1 MNKYVL
7 ALDQGTTSSK
17 ALLVAHDGSIKGVAQ
32 REFRQI
38 FPSPGWVEHDPKE
51 IWSTQASV
59 AAEVMAHAGITPQEV
74 VAIGI
79 TNQRET
85 TVLWNKKT
93 GVPIFNAIVWQDRR
107 TTDYC
112 QKLKAEG
119 LAPLFQQKTGLLL
132 DPYFSGTKI
141 RWILDHVPGAME
153 LAKRGELAFGTI
165 DTYLT
170 WKLTDG
176 RAHVTDVSNASRTLL
191 FNIHTCQWDDELL
204 SIMNIPREILPK
216 VCSSSEVYA
225 ETTNSLFSTPIPIS
239 GIAGDQQAALFGQA
253 CFHSGMV
260 KTTYGTGCF
269 MLMNTGTKPVLSK
282 NKLLTTIGYKIN
294 NETTYALE
302 GSVFIGGAVVQ
313 WLRDNL
319 GIIAKSSDVERLA
332 SSVSDNNGVYFVP
345 AFTGLGAPY
354 WDPYARGVILGITRG
369 TSAAHIARAA
379 VEAIAYQVT
388 DVLQAMQSD
397 SGIRIEQIRVDG
409 GATIDNLLM
418 QFQADMLN
426 VPVIRPQQNELTAL
440 GAAFLAGL
448 AVKFW
453 KSQEE
458 IAAYWKMDRQ
468 FDPQMPQEKANK
480 LRSKWRRAIECAQMW
495 EEKNV

>member
-1 MNKYVL
+1 MDKYVL

-85 TVLWNKKT
+85 TVLWNRKT

-112 QKLKAEG
+112 QKLKADG

-153 LAKRGELAFGTI
+153 MAQRGEIAFGTI
-165 DTYLT
+165 DSYLT

-191 FNIHTCQWDDELL
+191 FNIHTCEWDDELL
-204 SIMNIPREILPK
+204 KIMNIPREILPK

-225 ETTNSLFSTPIPIS
+225 EATNTLFSTPIPIG

-253 CFHSGMV
+253 CFDSGMV

-282 NKLLTTIGYKIN
+282 NKLLTTIAYRIN
-294 NETTYALE
+294 GETSYALE

-319 GIIAKSSDVERLA
+319 GIITKSSEISRLA
-332 SSVSDNNGVYFVP
+332 ATVPDNNGIYFVP

-354 WDPYARGVILGITRG
+354 WDPYARGIILGITRG

-379 VEAIAYQVT
+379 IEAIAYQVT
-388 DVLQAMQSD
+388 DVLQAMQND
-397 SGIRIEQIRVDG
+397 SGIRIEQLRVDG

-453 KSQEE
+453 KNKEE

-468 FDPQMPQEKANK
+468 FDPQMPQEQVLK
-480 LRSKWRRAIECAQMW
+480 LRSKWKRAIECAQMW
-495 EEKNV
+495 EDRSP

>member
-1 MNKYVL
+1 MDKYVL

-85 TVLWNKKT
+85 TVLWNRKT

-153 LAKRGELAFGTI
+153 QALRGEIAFGTI

-170 WKLTDG
+170 WKLTNG
-176 RAHVTDVSNASRTLL
+176 NSHITDVT
-191 FNIHTCQWDDELL
+191 
-204 SIMNIPREILPK
+204 
-216 VCSSSEVYA
+216 
-225 ETTNSLFSTPIPIS
+225 
-239 GIAGDQQAALFGQA
+239 
-253 CFHSGMV
+253 
-260 KTTYGTGCF
+260 
-269 MLMNTGTKPVLSK
+269 
-282 NKLLTTIGYKIN
+282 
-294 NETTYALE
+294 
-302 GSVFIGGAVVQ
+302 
-313 WLRDNL
+313 
-319 GIIAKSSDVERLA
+319 
-332 SSVSDNNGVYFVP
+332 
-345 AFTGLGAPY
+345 
-354 WDPYARGVILGITRG
+354 
-369 TSAAHIARAA
+369 
-379 VEAIAYQVT
+379 
-388 DVLQAMQSD
+388 
-397 SGIRIEQIRVDG
+397 
-409 GATIDNLLM
+409 
-418 QFQADMLN
+418 
-426 VPVIRPQQNELTAL
+426 
-440 GAAFLAGL
+440 
-448 AVKFW
+448 
-453 KSQEE
+453 
-458 IAAYWKMDRQ
+458 
-468 FDPQMPQEKANK
+468 
-480 LRSKWRRAIECAQMW
+480 
-495 EEKNV
+495 